1 MKKQTKEGILAGLFI
16 LSIILIA
23 GWMDGQDYS
32 YCQKQTK
39 VSVQS
44 CLHAHNLD

>member
-1 MKKQTKEGILAGLFI
+1 MKNHILAGLFI
-16 LSIILIA
+16 LGIILIA
-23 GWMDGQDYS
+23 GWMDGQDYA
-32 YCQKQTK
+32 YCQKHTK